1 MTSTSDHGTP
11 LQDLPEDET
20 LAAEYVLGTLGLA
33 GRSDAEARLRSDS
46 HFAAL
51 VNDWQNRLSGLN
63 DDYAEAAAPNLLPQV
78 EARLFPQAPK
88 AKVWRLWLGGAL
100 AAAAIVAAALFM
112 LPPAAPT
119 MVAEMSAEAS
129 PLHYAAAIAGDQLTL
144 TRTAGRAASA
154 GKDYELWLIDGDK
167 PPVSLGVLT
176 AASVTIPAP
185 KAAVGF
191 LLAITLEPKGG
202 APEGKPTGP
211 ILAAGPLQAVPEKI

>member
-1 MTSTSDHGTP
+1 MARRLKACPKTKP
-11 LQDLPEDET
+11 LRLNMCWAPSGLPG
-20 LAAEYVLGTLGLA
+20 AVM
-33 GRSDAEARLRSDS
+33 RARLRSDN
-46 HFAAL
+46 FAAL

-63 DDYAEAAAPNLLPQV
+63 DDYAEAPPNLLPQI

-88 AKVWRLWLGGAL
+88 AKAWRLWLGGAL
-100 AAAAIVAAALFM
+100 AATAIAAAALFM
-112 LPPAAPT
+112 PPPRR
-119 MVAEMSAEAS
+119 
-129 PLHYAAAIAGDQLTL
+129 PWWPRCRPKPRLHYVAAIAGDQLTL

-154 GKDYELWLIDGDK
+154 GKDYELWIIDGDK

-211 ILAAGPLQAVPEKI
+211 ILAAGPLKAVAEKI